1 MLRFT
6 YFGKDY
12 LKEMKNNLDA
22 FWKCNEK
29 IKVSPFTFKTNLLL
43 ISKLHVIYLQIL
55 Q

>member
-1 MLRFT
+1 MLRLT

-12 LKEMKNNLDA
+12 LQEMINSLDA

-29 IKVSPFTFKTNLLL
+29 IKVSPLTFITILLL
-43 ISKLHVIYLQIL
+43 ISKLHVVYLQIL